1 MSRKVPSALLAL
13 GLALACATSAQAAT
27 KTKAKTGK
35 TTTAITACVKT
46 KTGAV
51 KILSAVQAKK
61 KCAKG
66 SKKVTWNLAGP
77 AGANG
82 KNGANGATGP
92 AGATGAN
99 GTNGANGGALQV
111 SDASGRLGALA
122 GTYNTSVFSA
132 YNVLA
137 SDGGIY
143 TYLGSGQVMPTG
155 LMSGGPGAAAL
166 LVFADPFCQG
176 ATYAAVGSAATA
188 NLYSAMFVGPMRLVY
203 RAMDPAT
210 STFGPT
216 RAWKFTTTQSTVPA
230 SPSYSA
236 LNATGGCA
244 LLPADQ
250 QPPAGTVMVALDAVT
265 PPRDGVSQLTIG

>member
-1 MSRKVPSALLAL
+1 MSSNVPSALVAL

-27 KTKAKTGK
+27 KKTTTKAAAK
-35 TTTAITACVKT
+35 TTAITACVKT

-51 KILSAVQAKK
+51 KILSAAQAKK

-66 SKKVTWNLAGP
+66 SKKVTWNMTGP

-82 KNGANGATGP
+82 KNGTAGVTGP
-92 AGATGAN
+92 AGAN

-111 SDASGRLGALA
+111 SDANGRLGALA
-122 GTYNTSVFSA
+122 GTYNTNVFSA

-137 SDGGIY
+137 PEGGVY

-166 LVFADPFCQG
+166 LMFSDPFCQG
-176 ATYAAVGSAATA
+176 ATYAPVGDTATA
-188 NLYSAMFVGPMRLVY
+188 NLYIAMFGGPVRLVY

-210 STFGPT
+210 STFGPI

-230 SPSYSA
+230 SPSYSM
-236 LNATGGCA
+236 LNATGGCS

-250 QPPAGTVMVALDAVT
+250 QPPAGTVLVALQAVT